1 MAPVLLFLALLVH
14 ISMLSSTSTAFQLPS
29 SSSRFTANR
38 QICNSGH
45 RHKHHQHCRT
55 SPRLEPLFA
64 SVERTS
70 EPMSF
75 SLQEEDDSSQQ
86 LHASASTFGTDEKSH
101 HGNVSLINTNEIE
114 VSLSQQPPTTSKTT
128 SSIQNQPSHKL
139 TIPEMGGFQFTSE

>member
-1 MAPVLLFLALLVH
+1 
-14 ISMLSSTSTAFQLPS
+14 
-29 SSSRFTANR
+29 
-38 QICNSGH
+38 
-45 RHKHHQHCRT
+45 
-55 SPRLEPLFA
+55 
-64 SVERTS
+64 
-70 EPMSF
+70 MSF

-86 LHASASTFGTDEKSH
+86 LHASASTFDTDEKSH